1 MPTTLFTTVR
11 HIYDKVPKSVNSQ
24 LIAEFHQFMKEN
36 GTSQRHQNNNLKAIM
51 AFARLLGPDM
61 PFYKMTSMNRIICF
75 S

>member
-36 GTSQRHQNNNLKAIM
+36 GTSQRHQNNNLKAII
-51 AFARLLGPDM
+51 AFARLLGADM